1 MSSCLQR
8 LAGILAD
15 HSFAVS
21 DIVLSADP
29 LSVAK
34 SLGGFRRGFPFFFFF
49 FLLPKEFYLKSKI
62 QGNQNDHLGYVIS
75 VAMSYI

>member
-15 HSFAVS
+15 NSFAVS

-49 FLLPKEFYLKSKI
+49 LPKEFYLKSKI